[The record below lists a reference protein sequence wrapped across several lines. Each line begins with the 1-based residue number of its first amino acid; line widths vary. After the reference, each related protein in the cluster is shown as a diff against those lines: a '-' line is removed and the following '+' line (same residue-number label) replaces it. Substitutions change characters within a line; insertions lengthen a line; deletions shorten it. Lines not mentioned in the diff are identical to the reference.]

1 VLLTGLGAP
10 FEDGPASAFR
20 EESSDMVAILEL
32 PPGRVGLTLD
42 ELGTDLA
49 PFCASLAFCLAI
61 RSCSICALPDKTGG
75 KVGIGSAGV
84 TIWVEFDVLVDVE
97 VLADVSNDTSGSL
110 SDVS

>member
-1 VLLTGLGAP
+1 MTGLGAP

-20 EESSDMVAILEL
+20 EERSDIVAILAL
-32 PPGRVGLTLD
+32 PVGRAGLICDMDDVAGLI
-42 ELGTDLA
+42 

-75 KVGIGSAGV
+75 KVGTGSAGL
-84 TIWVEFDVLVDVE
+84 TIWVDLEVLVDVE

-110 SDVS
+110 LDTS